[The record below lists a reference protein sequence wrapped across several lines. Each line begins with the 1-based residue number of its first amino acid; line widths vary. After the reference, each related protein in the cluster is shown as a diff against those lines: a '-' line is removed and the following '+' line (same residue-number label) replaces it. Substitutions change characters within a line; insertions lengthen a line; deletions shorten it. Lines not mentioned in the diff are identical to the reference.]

1 MAADEFRSRVNHDIR
16 TVLDGTYQI
25 RSCKGVIHY
34 QGDFVSVGDGRE
46 FLNIYHIGIRV
57 SEGFHMNGSGVLL
70 DGILYFLIVK
80 RIYESSFDTVL
91 REGVSQQVVG
101 AAVNVLCG
109 NDVLTFM
116 SQVLKSVCD
125 SCCTGSDSQSRY
137 AAFESCDSFLK
148 NILGRVGQTAVDV
161 SCVTQ
166 TKSGC
171 CVIAVAEYIG
181 RSLIDWNSS
190 CVSYRI
196 RLLLSYM
203 KL

>member
-1 MAADEFRSRVNHDIR
+1 
-16 TVLDGTYQI
+16 
-25 RSCKGVIHY
+25 
-34 QGDFVSVGDGRE
+34 
-46 FLNIYHIGIRV
+46 
-57 SEGFHMNGSGVLL
+57 MNGSGVLL
-70 DGILYFLIVK
+70 DGILHLLIVK

-91 REGVSQQVVG
+91 RKGVSQQVVG

-171 CVIAVAEYIG
+171 CVIAVSTVFYNSYLFTRISYHAFQTLSNSKKKQPDIGFSYIQ
-181 RSLIDWNSS
+181 LP
-190 CVSYRI
+190 
-196 RLLLSYM
+196 LLSSTCRQ
-203 KL
+203 